1 MGTCVRA
8 TWLDTLEAI
17 RSLVSM
23 GLPINIW
30 KCQFL
35 FDRVVVLG
43 YSVEGDKYQLGKN
56 SIARLFAKRL
66 PRSLLEL

>member
-1 MGTCVRA
+1 
-8 TWLDTLEAI
+8 
-17 RSLVSM
+17 M

-43 YSVEGDKYQLGKN
+43 YSVEGDKYQLGKK